1 MEKITKKYNEL
12 NEIQKLKISK
22 IFLYQ
27 KLDMSVKENSNIVFE
42 GSKMVYLI
50 VGEEMIDL

>member
-22 IFLYQ
+22 VFLYQ
-27 KLDMSVKENSNIVFE
+27 KLDMSVKEDSNIVFE
-42 GSKMVYLI
+42 GTKMVYLI